1 AIFGRECDRH
11 LDGAAGH
18 LDTGCDA
25 PGKERRHSVRG
36 DAHVRD
42 GLHSNRTRQS
52 GESRRPSPAMH
63 ARGQETLMRLPLPET
78 TTAPR
83 PPLRFPSKDGLA
95 LLPPSLAPSPDDPAQ
110 EILRFAETLGI
121 PWRRILLGE
130 IEAEQRLRQYLEN
143 IQEDCP
149 LPTVLKVL
157 SSNFLDS

>member
-1 AIFGRECDRH
+1 
-11 LDGAAGH
+11 
-18 LDTGCDA
+18 
-25 PGKERRHSVRG
+25 
-36 DAHVRD
+36 
-42 GLHSNRTRQS
+42 
-52 GESRRPSPAMH
+52 
-63 ARGQETLMRLPLPET
+63 MRLPLPET

-121 PWRRILLGE
+121 PWRRILLGG

-143 IQEDCP
+143 TQEDCP

-157 SSNFLDS
+157 SSNFLDSWRARDRIQSLVCEARGASDQSAVKELRAVFLAAAGSDERGKIAFAEHLRFAYQR